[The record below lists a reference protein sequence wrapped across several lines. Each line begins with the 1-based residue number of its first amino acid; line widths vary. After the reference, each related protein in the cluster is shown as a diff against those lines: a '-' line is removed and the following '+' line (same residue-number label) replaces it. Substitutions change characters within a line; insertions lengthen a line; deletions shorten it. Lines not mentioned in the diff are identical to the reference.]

1 MRYFFSIKSSLVV
14 LYCMYVSFL
23 CGESVMHQLDSAPEH
38 IETFK
43 EIAVTYDEKLP
54 AALNG
59 LQSAERVFVYYLFR
73 ASLPGNRICTDQMHK
88 DGLTVQ
94 HIFQTIF
101 DHEATLL
108 ARSKQKNSAL
118 GALNVPKFMQ
128 EVKTY
133 LVYLWANHGQYFE
146 REHADEKRTP
156 ARLGLHLLSKEH
168 ITKVLTVLDEKGLAE
183 QVEELAAVIFDHTYQ
198 PTGTVPNSIEKSARN
213 FYAPGFTE
221 RDYQAL
227 PIESRAALNTYG
239 TLETTRD
246 GIKMPR
252 VVPYAVHGK
261 YGQELAVSAY
271 WLQKAYEHA
280 AKHPALFDEHLIKS
294 LEYIIV
300 FVQTGDEEYFKK
312 HSIEWLKTKSNVDYC
327 FGFIET
333 YDDPKNQRGSFQAE
347 ATVRTITLDS
357 LSAILPSIEKQL
369 PVDTAFKRD
378 LSAKDVALPNASI
391 NTKIFGTGH
400 LGPVK
405 NTAAY
410 CLPNYE
416 EIRAAYGSKQ
426 VIYPSGKGLGAMI
439 NPYLSR
445 RLFFTKAQAD
455 WLDEHDQ
462 DRTFLHDLWD
472 VHCILHETLGHG
484 SGRLAYHTCTAEELQ
499 MRHDTAHK
507 VGDVIPVTS
516 DNLAD
521 FLVGYDAAIEELRAE
536 IIALYVSIT
545 HLSELVERGL
555 LTDWYNRIGR
565 VKLEKWLMYHML
577 ETGLMRWQLQQ
588 DSSTEIS
595 GDHARANVT
604 ITNYVIEAG
613 GARIVEEQF
622 EHEGKEYTVIALE
635 VTDMTK
641 AMKAVE
647 KLLAEVQRIKST
659 GDGVAAKK
667 LIETYGIPIKNMNQ
681 FRQLRANN
689 KTVVGDLKCKVDI
702 YPHLEPVRNE
712 AGEIV
717 DISATWPI
725 NIFEQWKEFNRLV
738 LSVT

>member
-1 MRYFFSIKSSLVV
+1 
-14 LYCMYVSFL
+14 
-23 CGESVMHQLDSAPEH
+23 MHQLDTAPEH

-43 EIAVTYDEKLP
+43 EIAVTYDDKLP
-54 AALNG
+54 AALNS
-59 LQSAERVFVYYLFR
+59 LQPEERVLVYYLFR

-88 DGLTVQ
+88 DGLAIQ

-101 DHEATLL
+101 EQEAALI
-108 ARSKQKNSAL
+108 ARAKQKDPVL
-118 GALNVPKFMQ
+118 GKLNVPKFMQ

-133 LVYLWANHGQYFE
+133 LVYLWVNHGQYFE

-156 ARLGLHLLSKEH
+156 GRLGLKLLSKEH
-168 ITKVLTVLDEKGLAE
+168 ITNVLTVLDCKLLAE
-183 QVEELAAVIFDHTYQ
+183 QVSELAAVIFDHTYQ

-221 RDYQAL
+221 DDYQAL
-227 PIESRAALNTYG
+227 PTESRAGLNTYG
-239 TLETTRD
+239 ALETTRD
-246 GIKMPR
+246 GVTTPI
-252 VVPYAVHGK
+252 VLLYAVHGK
-261 YGQELAVSAY
+261 YGQELAVSAH

-280 AKHPALFDEHLIKS
+280 QKYPVLFDEHLVKS
-294 LEYIIV
+294 LEYLIT

-347 ATVRTITLDS
+347 ATVRTITLDD

-369 PVDTAFKRD
+369 PVDEAFKRD
-378 LSAKDVALPNASI
+378 LSVKDVALPNASI

-416 EIRAAYGSKQ
+416 EIRATYGSKQ
-426 VIYPSGKGLGAMI
+426 VIYPSGKGLGSMI

-484 SGRLAYHTCTAEELQ
+484 SGKLATHTCTAEELQ
-499 MRHDTAHK
+499 LRNDNTHK
-507 VGDVIPVTS
+507 AGDVIPVTS

-536 IIALYVSIT
+536 IIALYVSIE
-545 HLSELVERGL
+545 HLGELVDRGL
-555 LTDWYNRIGR
+555 LTDWYNRLGSA
-565 VKLEKWLMYHML
+565 KLQKWLMYHML

-604 ITNYVIEAG
+604 ITSYVIEAG
-613 GARIVEEQF
+613 GARIVEELF
-622 EHEGKEYTVIALE
+622 EHEGKEYTVVALE
-635 VTDMTK
+635 VTDMKK

-667 LIETYGIPIKNMNQ
+667 LIDTYGIPIKNMDQ

-712 AGEIV
+712 AGEVV
-717 DISATWPI
+717 DISATWPT
-725 NIFEQWKEFNRLV
+725 NIFEQWNEFNRLT
-738 LSVT
+738 LSLN